1 MGEALSQYCK
11 NVQFRYLPTV
21 MEGTTP
27 KYTYQL
33 TDGITID
40 RQGMLIIE
48 NEKILEIIKG
58 YTKKS

>member
-1 MGEALSQYCK
+1 
-11 NVQFRYLPTV
+11 